1 MKIKQ
6 PRKKFHINLS
16 SARTGERL
24 YFGVL
29 FLLIFLLSASVF
41 PYTGYT
47 DAEKVR
53 TVPDVLLALSVVSGI
68 LSDDRK
74 FIAGLA
80 LAFGALSDFFLTPP
94 AHLSPI
100 LFFLAAYFSSV
111 TVNAFT
117 SVNPVTATAA
127 SLPFLLARSVTGGVA
142 LLSAS
147 GGKSFGYVVKKILL
161 PELAVN
167 VITVF
172 AVYLIIGFLYKKILH
187 KGSTKY

>member
-53 TVPDVLLALSVVSGI
+53 IVPDVLLALSVVS
-68 LSDDRK
+68 
-74 FIAGLA
+74 
-80 LAFGALSDFFLTPP
+80 
-94 AHLSPI
+94 
-100 LFFLAAYFSSV
+100 
-111 TVNAFT
+111 
-117 SVNPVTATAA
+117 
-127 SLPFLLARSVTGGVA
+127 
-142 LLSAS
+142 
-147 GGKSFGYVVKKILL
+147 
-161 PELAVN
+161 
-167 VITVF
+167 
-172 AVYLIIGFLYKKILH
+172 
-187 KGSTKY
+187 